1 MYSAAGIIQWIRKY
15 LGCGERGQL
24 RGAARGGP
32 DLGSERCEDKRFEYD
47 IVHISARPGR
57 WADTDTT
64 THFKKF
70 TSKCVA
76 DPVAVFKRCQYLLQS
91 LQ

>member
-24 RGAARGGP
+24 HGAARGGP

-64 THFKKF
+64 TGDSAI
-70 TSKCVA
+70 TQRVA
-76 DPVAVFKRCQYLLQS
+76 LSTAQAILP
-91 LQ
+91 